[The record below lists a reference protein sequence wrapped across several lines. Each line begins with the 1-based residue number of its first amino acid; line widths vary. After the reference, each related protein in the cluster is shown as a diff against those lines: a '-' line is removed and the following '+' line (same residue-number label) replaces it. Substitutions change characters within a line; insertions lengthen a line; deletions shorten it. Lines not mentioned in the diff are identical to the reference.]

1 MYLEKFS
8 DVERD
13 LLASLP
19 WRAGLWVSR
28 AEQGG
33 GTEADEAER
42 KALENIIV
50 AHAGGLVGSSFVHEV
65 IAETLKCRTAWA
77 SWGNTNKA
85 VPDDCR
91 RAIAAIVTKLG
102 ESEAESFRVAVMDIG
117 LAVARAFSET
127 NDKGRVSIGSAPK
140 LDFVMWMIDGAE
152 KIFCKLLGLK
162 KMDDVGTILNVSSA
176 EGKALAI
183 LSAALRG
190 K

>member
-1 MYLEKFS
+1 MFLEKFS

-33 GTEADEAER
+33 GSDADEAER
-42 KALENIIV
+42 KALEGILS
-50 AHAGGLVGSSFVHEV
+50 AHAQVSVSAFVQEI

-77 SWGNTNKA
+77 SWGNNNKA
-85 VPDDCR
+85 VPEDCK
-91 RAIAAIVTKLG
+91 RAVAAVVAKLSEKEAEAFRAAI
-102 ESEAESFRVAVMDIG
+102 MDIG

-127 NDKGRVSIGSAPK
+127 EEKGRVSVGTAPK
-140 LDFVMWMIDGAE
+140 LDFVMWMIDGVE
-152 KIFCKLLGLK
+152 KMFCKLLGLQK
-162 KMDDVGTILNVSSA
+162 KDDVGTILNVSST

>member
-1 MYLEKFS
+1 MYFEEFS
-8 DVERD
+8 ELERD

-33 GTEADEAER
+33 GAEADEAER
-42 KALENIIV
+42 SALEKIIT
-50 AHAGGLVGSSFVHEV
+50 AHAQGSIHVFVQEI

-77 SWGNTNKA
+77 SWGNNNKA
-85 VPDDCR
+85 VPEDCK
-91 RAIAAIVTKLG
+91 RAVAAVVAKLSEKEAEAFRAAI
-102 ESEAESFRVAVMDIG
+102 MDIG

-127 NDKGRVSIGSAPK
+127 EEKGRVSVGSAPK
-140 LDFVMWMIDGAE
+140 LDFVMWMIDGVE
-152 KIFCKLLGLK
+152 RMFCKLLGLQ